1 MKKGKVTHMKKRIFV
16 LVTALML
23 VLGLAVTAGADEPV
37 ALRQADI
44 NSSASTFWQTG
55 NQYHL
60 VAGSYKLM
68 EDIELAQALTI
79 DAASYSVEIDLNG
92 YTLSLKSGV
101 QDSVICVTGGV
112 TDGVTVS
119 GTLFLEDNSAAGTGK
134 ITGGTGYKENDASS
148 GVGGGIRL
156 LDGGTVSLN
165 GGTITGCKADLGGG
179 IYAKSGFVYMHGGTI
194 TGCTATTS
202 GGGIY
207 VEDGLLDMY
216 EGTVSGCT
224 AVNGGAVYL
233 TADQLTT
240 IYSDGGTV
248 SGTVYVGEQCT
259 VTPSTTKVKSHKFDQ
274 QTVFDGAVTV
284 NGAIGGGVYR
294 GQVSRTDTGFLA
306 NGIFWHDRNGIL
318 QVDGNFSSVAGMY
331 GTTPYLVDYNYD
343 TDTLYKRCTVLV
355 ARFDNSPSED
365 DAAQTRAS
373 VTDDRS
379 DDQDIYLAAPDAPTR
394 AGYTFL
400 GWYTAPVGGTKWDF
414 DADALSQ
421 NQLAEGVTL
430 YAQWESDHQHTRR
443 QNTAAVT
450 PEAPAADADTVTS
463 AKTFDA
469 GVAVYGAMA
478 VSALLGMGYVGKKRV

>member
-1 MKKGKVTHMKKRIFV
+1 MKKCIFA

-44 NSSASTFWQTG
+44 NDGTHWQSTADADA
-55 NQYHL
+55 YHIKG
-60 VAGSYKLM
+60 GSYKLM

-119 GTLFLEDNSAAGTGK
+119 GTLFLEDNSAAKTGK
-134 ITGGTGYKENDASS
+134 ITGGKGHAVGGDPV
-148 GVGGGIRL
+148 GGDPVGGGICL
-156 LDGGTVSLN
+156 LDSGTVHMY

-224 AVNGGAVYL
+224 AVNGGAVCL
-233 TADQLTT
+233 DTTADDQFT
-240 IYSDGGTV
+240 IFHSKGGMI
-248 SGTVYVGEQCT
+248 SGTVYVGKQCRI
-259 VTPSTTKVKSHKFDQ
+259 TPDDMAHKFDQ

-318 QVDGNFSSVAGMY
+318 QVDGDFSSVAGMY

-355 ARFDNSPSED
+355 ARFDNSSSED

>member
-79 DAASYSVEIDLNG
+79 DSSAEGEVEIDLNG

-134 ITGGTGYKENDASS
+134 ITGGKGHAVGSDP
-148 GVGGGIRL
+148 VGGGIRL
-156 LDGGTVSLN
+156 LDGGTVHMY
-165 GGTITGCKADLGGG
+165 GGTITGCTAALGGG
-179 IYAKSGFVYMHGGTI
+179 VYAEGGFFFHMDGGTI

-207 VEDGLLDMY
+207 GKNGNFYMNG
-216 EGTVSGCT
+216 GTVSGCT

-233 TADQLTT
+233 PDMENDFT
-240 IYSDGGTV
+240 IFHSKGGMI
-248 SGTVYVGEQCT
+248 SGTVYVGKQCRI
-259 VTPSTTKVKSHKFDQ
+259 TPDDMAHKFDQ

-318 QVDGNFSSVAGMY
+318 QVDGVFSSVAGMY
-331 GTTPYLVDYNYD
+331 GTTPYPVDYNYD

>member
-101 QDSVICVTGGV
+101 QDSVICVTGGYL
-112 TDGVTVS
+112 DI
-119 GTLFLEDNSAAGTGK
+119 EDNSAAKTGK
-134 ITGGTGYKENDASS
+134 ITGGKGHAVGSIR
-148 GVGGGIRL
+148 VGGGICL
-156 LDGGTVSLN
+156 LDGGTVHMY

-207 VEDGLLDMY
+207 GKNGNFYMNG
-216 EGTVSGCT
+216 GTVSGCT
-224 AVNGGAVYL
+224 ATTSGGAVCL
-233 TADQLTT
+233 DTTADDQFT
-240 IYSDGGTV
+240 IFHSKGGMI
-248 SGTVYVGEQCT
+248 SGTVYVGKQCRI
-259 VTPSTTKVKSHKFDQ
+259 TPDDMAHKFDQ

-294 GQVSRTDTGFLA
+294 DQVSKTDTGFLA

-318 QVDGNFSSVAGMY
+318 QVDGDFSSVAGMY